1 MHIKNRYLQKNLYK
15 NLIYRWGTHQKF
27 SLENYLIKIGITNKL
42 TISKFLIKE
51 GFISINNLLI
61 KNFYYIVKPGDNL
74 FVGIKNKDKFS
85 FNNLFPILKLLV
97 KTNTK
102 ILKYQRYL
110 NQLERDKFLEN
121 NYSKLNKNFN
131 SSKILYSTLEINR
144 NRKIKFQRS
153 LNISKFLIKNLE
165 NNQNNNTRLEQMI
178 VKYHNIE
185 TKKLTVRK
193 NNKPISNMLV
203 KFNVSKNLLN
213 KINMTK

>member
-15 NLIYRWGTHQKF
+15 ILIYKWGTHQKF

-102 ILKYQRYL
+102 FLKYRRYL
-110 NQLERDKFLEN
+110 NQLERAKILEN
-121 NYSKLNKNFN
+121 NNYKLNYPSKN
-131 SSKILYSTLEINR
+131 LYSTLERNR

-153 LNISKFLIKNLE
+153 LNISKFIIKNLK
-165 NNQNNNTRLEQMI
+165 NNQNNNTRLEQI
-178 VKYHNIE
+178 IIKYHN
-185 TKKLTVRK
+185 KQ
-193 NNKPISNMLV
+193 NKTQN
-203 KFNVSKNLLN
+203 
-213 KINMTK
+213 